1 MSGSASNPDKSGP
14 TLTETVQ
21 EVRGVFPSDQAV
33 QDAISRLQMAG
44 FDRAAISLPNAAPA
58 PLEATPEQGAEN
70 PETEDDSQQSR
81 TLHTSMAATVGAL
94 AGAGA
99 VVATGGLALPAVA
112 AAIAG
117 GVGLGA
123 VAGGLSKA
131 SDKVQHETREEAA
144 ARGELLLSVHLRDSG
159 RQAVAEQAMREAGAS
174 RIEGVVRASGRAAG
188 AI

>member
-1 MSGSASNPDKSGP
+1 
-14 TLTETVQ
+14 
-21 EVRGVFPSDQAV
+21 
-33 QDAISRLQMAG
+33 
-44 FDRAAISLPNAAPA
+44 
-58 PLEATPEQGAEN
+58 
-70 PETEDDSQQSR
+70 
-81 TLHTSMAATVGAL
+81 
-94 AGAGA
+94 
-99 VVATGGLALPAVA
+99 LALPAVA

-131 SDKVQHETREEAA
+131 SDRMQHETREEAA
-144 ARGELLLSVHLRDSG
+144 ARGELLLSVHLRDPA